1 MMLLVPHWNLKR
13 YMHLLNTDENGKKRS
28 ARLPVLIHM
37 ILSFDA
43 NLRCYPST
51 DVICRDTGL
60 QSMVVNEARQFLL
73 DHYAMVL
80 VPHDKRQGKEK
91 QLPTRQFVYQGT
103 GFIQLEGEWHPYLLA
118 SPEIAVGVLERV
130 LPLVADNSPIK
141 VSLNEILLS
150 EISLG
155 ETKDSSIF
163 KGSTTKKTVRKRMQ
177 SKKTKEPTPRQ
188 PDHIFNAVALVCF
201 GIPEPTP
208 ELIGKNGGRIGKI
221 SNWLKDA
228 YPGATPKTVEAF
240 GKHYDSCNGKA
251 ARPRDLDKFKEHF
264 LVFHQHSLK
273 QIELAEKRKA
283 ESAAAPNMREMVGG

>member
-1 MMLLVPHWNLKR
+1 MLLVPHWNLKR

-60 QSMVVNEARQFLL
+60 QTMVVNEARQFLL

-80 VPHDKRQGKEK
+80 VPHEHRQGKEK
-91 QLPTRQFVYQGT
+91 ELPTRQFVYQGT
-103 GFIQLEGEWHPYLLA
+103 GFIWLEGRWNPYLLA

-130 LPLVADNSPIK
+130 LPLVADDSPIK

-150 EISLG
+150 EISLS

-163 KGSTTKKTVRKRMQ
+163 KSSTSKKNARKRAG
-177 SKKTKEPTPRQ
+177 SKSKETTPR
-188 PDHIFNAVALVCF
+188 PRNPMYDAIAAAF
-201 GIPEPTP
+201 GYSDEKKPTRSAGS
-208 ELIGKNGGRIGKI
+208 LIGKV
-221 SNWLKDA
+221 S
-228 YPGATPKTVEAF
+228 
-240 GKHYDSCNGKA
+240 
-251 ARPRDLDKFKEHF
+251 
-264 LVFHQHSLK
+264 
-273 QIELAEKRKA
+273 IELCEAGYKPEQVAAIYAYCKAQTHWKSFTPRALASHAENAIRSNGNGA
-283 ESAAAPNMREMVGG
+283 NPLAGFQEVS